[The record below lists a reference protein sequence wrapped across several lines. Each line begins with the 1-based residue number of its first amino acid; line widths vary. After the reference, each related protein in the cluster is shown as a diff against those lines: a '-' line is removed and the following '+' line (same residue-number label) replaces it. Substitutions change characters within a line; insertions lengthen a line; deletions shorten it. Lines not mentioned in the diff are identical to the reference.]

1 VPDPITLAIAT
12 AVASQ
17 TAQSLTSQAGHA
29 IAEITR
35 RIRNKFRDRPA
46 DLAILAAAQGEPTS
60 PERTTELAQALDR
73 AVAEDPAF
81 GNDIRTLWDQSGY
94 IPININTAGDAVV
107 NVASGKA
114 DKIVQLR
121 DIHGDL
127 TIN

>member
-1 VPDPITLAIAT
+1 MPDPITMAIAT

-35 RIRNKFRDRPA
+35 RIQHKFRDKPT
-46 DLAILAAAQGEPTS
+46 DLAILAAAQEESGS
-60 PERTTELAQALDR
+60 PDRTAELAHALDR
-73 AVAEDPAF
+73 AIAEDPAF
-81 GNDIRTLWDQSGY
+81 GGDIHTLWEQSGN
-94 IPININTAGDAVV
+94 IPITAKGDAVV
-107 NVASGKA
+107 NVVSGKA
-114 DKIVQLR
+114 DKVVQLR